1 MTYGNYTR
9 RLSSTDLHVDGSTQP
24 GWVSGVDR
32 LPTAGEQVYC
42 TQGLAEVVKVLGKTS
57 NGSRLL
63 ELKLAVP
70 GSKPFFAAA
79 DNVLVAPAEMAGD

>member
-9 RLSSTDLHVDGSTQP
+9 RLSSTDLHVDPTTHP
-24 GWVSGVDR
+24 GWTSGADR
-32 LPTAGEQVYC
+32 TPCSGEQVYC

-70 GSKPFFAAA
+70 GSKPFFAQAS
-79 DNVLVAPAEMAGD
+79 NVLVAPLEMAGD